1 MRTPTT
7 ERGSRR
13 GSMARRTA
21 WTLAI
26 TTVVAATLAN
36 VFAVPTVEPAALPTA
51 TTAIALATTA
61 LAAQH
66 GGKPTAPVG
75 RAPLAGE
82 VGGPGLAIR
91 AKKVLTV
98 PDEGPQFVD
107 NAILLVREGLIE
119 AVGPARTMTIP
130 AGYEVLD
137 ASDKWICPGYIDL
150 HAHVGGTMDINEMVY
165 LVNPGLRVSASV
177 VPSNPALERGL
188 AGGVTTIL
196 FIPGSGVNV
205 GGQGVLL
212 KTGLERYED
221 ALVRNPGSMKLAQAG
236 NPEGWTVGVGRSFMN
251 WNTRWMFRRGMLY
264 AKRWED
270 HEKNGGVEPRYEF
283 DLEIFRWLATKKTQI
298 STHTQIYQVVLTT
311 LTMVKKELGLD
322 VYIDHGEMAGYK
334 LAGFAKDLGVN
345 AILGPRVV
353 EVPTRQFINW
363 TGSNPEAILGI
374 AAQYQ
379 KAGMKRIGFNTDS
392 PVIPQEELFL
402 QATTGARYGFDDSN
416 VDTVRGLTIIPAITA
431 GIADRVGSIEPGKE
445 ADLLFLT
452 GDPIDPRTA
461 IEAVW
466 IEGTRVYDTKT
477 MRRRF

>member
-1 MRTPTT
+1 MHTARQ
-7 ERGSRR
+7 SK
-13 GSMARRTA
+13 ARRA
-21 WTLAI
+21 SWTVAV
-26 TTVVAATLAN
+26 TTMVAATLAN
-36 VFAVPTVEPAALPTA
+36 VFAVPSVEPSAV
-51 TTAIALATTA
+51 
-61 LAAQH
+61 LAATPLSAPRAPSAAAQY

-98 PDEGPQFVD
+98 PDEGPQVVD

-119 AVGPARTMTIP
+119 AVGPARSMTIP

-177 VPSNPALERGL
+177 VPSNRALERGL

-251 WNTRWMFRRGMLY
+251 WNTRWMFRRGLLY

-283 DLEIFRWLATKKTQI
+283 DLEIFRWLAAKKTQI

-311 LTMVKKELGLD
+311 LTMVKQELGLD

-334 LAGFAKDLGVN
+334 LAGFAKDLGMN

-379 KAGMKRIGFNTDS
+379 KAGMTRIGFNTDS

-402 QATTGARYGFDDSN
+402 QAATGARYGFDDSN

-461 IEAVW
+461 IDAVW